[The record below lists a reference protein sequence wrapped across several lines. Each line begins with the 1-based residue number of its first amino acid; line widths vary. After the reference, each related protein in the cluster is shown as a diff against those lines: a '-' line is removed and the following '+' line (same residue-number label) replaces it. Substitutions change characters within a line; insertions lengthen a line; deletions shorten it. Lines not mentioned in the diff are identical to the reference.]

1 MALFSSSD
9 EETEAQE
16 GYPWLAQSRFFFFLI
31 IYLLTYV
38 FIYLLTYLFSGCA
51 AQHVGS

>member
-16 GYPWLAQSRFFFFLI
+16 GYPWLAQSRFFLI